1 MAKQF
6 KDENGN
12 VYKMK
17 KPFYKRVWFI
27 VLAIF
32 IAIGIISQLG
42 GDNSNDNAKVSDN
55 KAIDQS
61 QEQAKET
68 GNEEVAEEITYKQV
82 DAGQML
88 QELEDN
94 ALKASDD
101 YTDQYVEVTGKIY
114 NIDSSGKYI
123 NIDGI
128 NDEFTMTG
136 IMCKIKNDDQKNVVA
151 NSSKGQTVVVKGK
164 VTGVGEL
171 MGYTIDIDEIA
182 SK

>member
-1 MAKQF
+1 MAKQM

-27 VLAIF
+27 VLAVF
-32 IAIGIISQLG
+32 VLIGIISKLGG
-42 GDNSNDNAKVSDN
+42 GDNTDNTKSTPH
-55 KAIDQS
+55 KAV
-61 QEQAKET
+61 EET
-68 GNEEVAEEITYKQV
+68 QDEANNEEAEEITYKQV

-88 QELEDN
+88 QELGDN
-94 ALKASDD
+94 ALKASDE

-114 NIDSSGKYI
+114 NIDSSGKYV

-136 IMCKIKNDDQKNVVA
+136 IMCSIKNDDQKSVVA
-151 NSSKGQTVVVKGK
+151 NASKGQTVTVKGK
-164 VTGVGEL
+164 VTKVGEV
-171 MGYTIDIDEIA
+171 MGYSLDIDEIVA
-182 SK
+182 Q

>member
-1 MAKQF
+1 MAKQI

-17 KPFYKRVWFI
+17 KPIYKRVWFI
-27 VLAIF
+27 ILAVIVV
-32 IAIGIISQLG
+32 IGIFSKLG
-42 GDNSNDNAKVSDN
+42 GGDKDTTSKSNDNTAVEQTQE
-55 KAIDQS
+55 QS
-61 QEQAKET
+61 QNS
-68 GNEEVAEEITYKQV
+68 NEEAAEEITYNKV

-114 NIDSSGKYI
+114 NIDSSGKYV

-136 IMCKIKNDDQKNVVA
+136 IMCYIKNDDQKSVVA
-151 NSSKGQTVVVKGK
+151 NASKGQTVTIKGK
-164 VTGVGEL
+164 ITKVGEV
-171 MGYTIDIDEIA
+171 MGYSLDMDEIVA
-182 SK
+182 Q

>member
-1 MAKQF
+1 MAKQM

-12 VYKMK
+12 VYKIK

-27 VLAIF
+27 VLAVF
-32 IAIGIISQLG
+32 VLIGIISKLGG
-42 GDNSNDNAKVSDN
+42 GDNTDNTKSTPH
-55 KAIDQS
+55 KAV
-61 QEQAKET
+61 EET
-68 GNEEVAEEITYKQV
+68 QDEANNEEAEEITYKQV

-94 ALKASDD
+94 ALKASDE

-114 NIDSSGKYI
+114 NIDSSGKYV

-136 IMCKIKNDDQKNVVA
+136 IMCYMKNDDQKSVVSNA
-151 NSSKGQTVVVKGK
+151 AKGQTVTVKGK
-164 VTGVGEL
+164 VTKVGEV
-171 MGYTIDIDEIA
+171 MGYSLDMDEIVA
-182 SK
+182 Q

>member
-1 MAKQF
+1 MAKQM

-12 VYKMK
+12 IYKIK

-27 VLAIF
+27 VLAVF
-32 IAIGIISQLG
+32 VLIGIISKLGG
-42 GDNSNDNAKVSDN
+42 GDNTDNTKSTPN
-55 KAIDQS
+55 KAV
-61 QEQAKET
+61 EET
-68 GNEEVAEEITYKQV
+68 QDEANNEEAEEITYKQV

-94 ALKASDD
+94 ALKASDE

-114 NIDSSGKYI
+114 NIDSSGKYV

-136 IMCKIKNDDQKNVVA
+136 IMCYLKNDDQKSVVSNA
-151 NSSKGQTVVVKGK
+151 AKGQTVTVKGK
-164 VTGVGEL
+164 VTKVGEV
-171 MGYTIDIDEIA
+171 MGYSLDMDEIVA
-182 SK
+182 Q